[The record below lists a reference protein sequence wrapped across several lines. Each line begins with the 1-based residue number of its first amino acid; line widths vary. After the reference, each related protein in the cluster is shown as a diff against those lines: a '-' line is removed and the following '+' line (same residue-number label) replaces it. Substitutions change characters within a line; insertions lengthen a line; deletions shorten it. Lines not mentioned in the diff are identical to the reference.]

1 MYNPSMRNINRL
13 MKLSYDPLDPNG
25 NITIKWDIETWT
37 PDGYIAIVTLFNYQL
52 YRHIQAPGWSVGW
65 AWARNEVIWDMRGR
79 QTTERGDCSQYKGTI
94 THCCNRAPT
103 IVDLMPEAPYN
114 QQLKNCCKGGILSS
128 LLQFPANS
136 VSSNLPRP
144 ASVVPE
150 TTENNYAPLVRCTND
165 TALLYGV
172 KSYNDLLMQARPT
185 GYVQSK
191 FLGFKIKLYEPNHHI
206 TSKTE
211 SAKQINAGKPTWVL
225 RAEFGKN
232 GKLALAFPYSIQ
244 GISLSSTVSLDNFLY
259 DMYSSPPRP
268 FPYSIQG
275 ISLSSTVS
283 LDNFLY
289 DMYSSPPRPLPHDA
303 NPRVFRM
310 HRDGSVLRREK

>member
-136 VSSNLPRP
+136 VR
-144 ASVVPE
+144 
-150 TTENNYAPLVRCTND
+150 
-165 TALLYGV
+165 
-172 KSYNDLLMQARPT
+172 
-185 GYVQSK
+185 